1 MSASQVDDDL
11 ITDYDGMYS
20 VASSEY
26 NGGGTRPPAGLVP
39 GPGLT
44 ICWGAYST
52 TRYRRAEMASNTPG
66 GAHIATLTGISG
78 SGVREE
84 TTLPCVSAK
93 EGTYESRG
101 NSRYWGG
108 CR

>member
-1 MSASQVDDDL
+1 MSAPQVDDDL
-11 ITDYDGMYS
+11 RTYYDGMYS

-39 GPGLT
+39 GPGLP
-44 ICWGAYST
+44 IYWGASST

-66 GAHIATLTGISG
+66 SAHIVTYDGDFG
-78 SGVREE
+78 EQCQRE

-93 EGTYESRG
+93 EGHL
-101 NSRYWGG
+101 
-108 CR
+108 